1 LEIIMSTL
9 RLHNTLSRKKED
21 FVPVDKNHIKM
32 YTCGPT
38 VYNYAHIGNARPAVV
53 SDLIVRL
60 LRYLYPKVTYVSN
73 ITDIDDKIIQASKE
87 TKKPI
92 AEITEKFEKIYNEDM
107 SSLGVLPPDIQPRAT
122 EHIDDMIKLVE
133 DMIDNGCAYESEKHV
148 LFDVNSYN
156 AYGKL
161 SGRDIEDQLA
171 GSRVEVASYKKDP
184 GDFVLWKPS
193 VDDDPG
199 WNSPWG
205 FGRPGWHLECSAMSE
220 KNLGLP
226 FDIHGGGMDL
236 IFPHHENE
244 VAQSCGAHGEQND
257 PKIFVRYWMHNAMLN
272 IGGKKMS
279 KSLGNIFYIRD
290 YIEKYPGEVLRFAL
304 MSGHYRQSLNWTDKS
319 IEQAHSTLNRIYR
332 ILKKVEDVKIDKN
345 NVNLLPNSV
354 LNCLCDDLNTPEA
367 LAKLNDFV
375 NKLSKANK
383 DDDIKH
389 LKEQVIATAN
399 ILGILNESPDNW
411 LGIGKS
417 SDSNEDEINRLIEDR
432 NEARELKDFNKA
444 DEIRDKLSSIGI
456 DIEDT
461 PDGTIWSK
469 K

>member
-1 LEIIMSTL
+1 MPTL
-9 RLHNTLSRKKED
+9 KLHNTLTKQKED
-21 FVPVDKNHIKM
+21 FSPVDQNHVRM

-53 SDLIVRL
+53 SDLLVRL

-73 ITDIDDKIIQASKE
+73 ITDIDDKIIKASKE
-87 TKKPI
+87 TNKPI
-92 AEITEKFEKIYNEDM
+92 NEITKKFEKIYNEDM
-107 SSLGVLPPDIQPRAT
+107 GSLGVLPPDIQPRAT
-122 EHIDDMIKLVE
+122 QHISDMISLVKQ
-133 DMIDNGCAYESEKHV
+133 MIENGYAYESENHV
-148 LFDVNSYN
+148 LFDVTSYK

-193 VDDDPG
+193 FDDDPG

-205 FGRPGWHLECSAMSE
+205 YGRPGWHLECSAMSE

-244 VAQSCGAHGEQND
+244 VAQSCGAHNEQNN
-257 PKIFVRYWMHNAMLN
+257 PQIFVKYWIHNAMLN

-290 YIEKYPGEVLRFAL
+290 YLEKYPGEVLRLAL
-304 MSGHYRQSLNWTDKS
+304 MSGHYRQSLNWTDES
-319 IEQAHSTLNRIYR
+319 IEQAHSMLNRIYR
-332 ILKKVEDVKIDKN
+332 NLKKVEDVNVDKN
-345 NVNLLPNSV
+345 NVNLIPDNV

-367 LAKLNDFV
+367 LAELNDLV
-375 NKLSKANK
+375 NKLSKASNN
-383 DDDIKH
+383 DEIKVY
-389 LKEQVIATAN
+389 KEQILAVGS
-399 ILGILNESPDNW
+399 ILGILQEDPNKW
-411 LGIGKS
+411 LGIGQIN
-417 SDSNEDEINRLIEDR
+417 DSIDEFKIDNLIADR
-432 NEARELKDFNKA
+432 KLARESKDFMRA
-444 DEIRDKLSSIGI
+444 DEIRDELSNMGI
-456 DIEDT
+456 EIEDT
-461 PDGTIWSK
+461 PKGTIWRIK
-469 K
+469 